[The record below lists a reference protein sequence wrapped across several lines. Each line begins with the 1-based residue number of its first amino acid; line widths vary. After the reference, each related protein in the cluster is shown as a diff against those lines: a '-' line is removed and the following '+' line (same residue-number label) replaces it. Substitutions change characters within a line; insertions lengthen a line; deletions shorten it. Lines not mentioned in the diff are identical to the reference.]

1 MEKITII
8 SSDEEFEFKKLRETI
23 NELLLATRVDVSDN
37 DNPVIKLNSAKL
49 LKILYELILSK
60 SREHINEVTS
70 EGKITMLEVTAPTDT
85 FHAYDTRNIKVE
97 SNNSFINKEVKKKL
111 NGDD

>member
-49 LKILYELILSK
+49 LK
-60 SREHINEVTS
+60 
-70 EGKITMLEVTAPTDT
+70 
-85 FHAYDTRNIKVE
+85 NI
-97 SNNSFINKEVKKKL
+97 I
-111 NGDD
+111 